1 LETPLAIRVFN
12 SDFIEDNLRWNET
25 IEPLF
30 LLGAGN
36 IQLQDSLKRKTE
48 LYEKTQQEK
57 EAIRKDKTAKE
68 DKIESGLTSKASEI
82 KNILILPDYT
92 KRHLR
97 PLVEKVKDDVDQF
110 LLSEKHKNNS
120 LVKYKSEERKE
131 KISEIEITPVGRNNS
146 ISNYQVARR

>member
-1 LETPLAIRVFN
+1 METPLAIRVFN
-12 SDFIEDNLRWNET
+12 SDFIEDNLRWDET

-36 IQLQDSLKRKTE
+36 IQFQDSLKRKTE

-146 ISNYQVARR
+146 ISNYQAVRR